1 MSLPPD
7 FWETLPQKT
16 DIDLYEMLAHPD
28 DYLPEA
34 LAAAKEELRKRN
46 LPPEQSARLE
56 KIVESEKVEENAKAR
71 IPLSWPM
78 RILIFLLCF
87 GLLGIVLALYY
98 DSKGFKHKARDCW
111 VTMGV
116 SVVAHLLFSF
126 LAVLHSSR

>member
-16 DIDLYEMLAHPD
+16 DIDLYDMLARAD

-46 LPPEQSARLE
+46 LPPEHTARLQI
-56 KIVESEKVEENAKAR
+56 IVESEKAEQRAKAE

-78 RILIFLLCF
+78 RILVFFLCA
-87 GLLGIVLALYY
+87 GLVTILLAVYY
-98 DSKGFKHKARDCW
+98 DSKGFKRKARDCW
-111 VTMGV
+111 VMMGF
-116 SVVAHLLFSF
+116 SAVAHVLLALLGF
-126 LAVLHSSR
+126 LTR